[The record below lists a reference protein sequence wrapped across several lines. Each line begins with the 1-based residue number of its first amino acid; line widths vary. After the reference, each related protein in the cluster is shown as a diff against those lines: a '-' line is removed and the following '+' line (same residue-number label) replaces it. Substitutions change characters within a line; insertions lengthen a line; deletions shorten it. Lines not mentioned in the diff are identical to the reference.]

1 MIIHS
6 AFYQPQF
13 ISTQILISVSLCFVL
28 FSHTY
33 FMSFFSSTSDRT
45 SKWIQHF
52 MHLMIQ
58 LDTRLLQNSSKILV
72 SFPRFHWNFHI
83 SLCQDHS
90 IIKQMIVLV
99 CSKHSAISSHP
110 PTYRY
115 TVPFILYSTM
125 RKDRCIL
132 EIRTRC
138 SLDLV
143 TNNVRC
149 ILEIRTRCSLELV
162 TNNVR
167 CILEIRTRCSLELVT
182 NTFPLLGIRTNT
194 SPLLEFRTNT
204 RMYSAP
210 SFGHSSQA
218 QTGHFLQS
226 IIFNSFPSIR
236 EAIYIFNSVPSIRE
250 AIYIFRKA
258 IQHFSAFFS
267 TKQQHP
273 TNQPIKSTASDQ
285 SSQRHSADKH
295 ISFTVCMGGL

>member
-1 MIIHS
+1 
-6 AFYQPQF
+6 
-13 ISTQILISVSLCFVL
+13 
-28 FSHTY
+28 
-33 FMSFFSSTSDRT
+33 
-45 SKWIQHF
+45 

-72 SFPRFHWNFHI
+72 SVPRFHWNFHI

-204 RMYSAP
+204 HVFSSILWSFQP
-210 SFGHSSQA
+210 SS
-218 QTGHFLQS
+218 
-226 IIFNSFPSIR
+226 NWSFPSVHHLQFIS
-236 EAIYIFNSVPSIRE
+236 FNPRGYLHFQFSSFNPRGYLHFPQGYSTLFSTFQHQTTASYQSTNQVNSIR
-250 AIYIFRKA
+250 
-258 IQHFSAFFS
+258 
-267 TKQQHP
+267 
-273 TNQPIKSTASDQ
+273 PIKST
-285 SSQRHSADKH
+285 
-295 ISFTVCMGGL
+295 SFCRQAYFIHCMYGGIVSPFIFVYIQLMSRYYYSLQPSLVRVIT